1 MAYNVDDFNK
11 ILADINAKIDNL
23 ASDSE
28 EKSVLI
34 ESMKNAFDNKSSVEI
49 ERLEEFSEDLN
60 NIKSML
66 DNGMN
71 AWDSGQILDALRT
84 LEQSFK
90 NEILNV
96 TFDKE
101 RLLEGLRDD
110 IVKVIEKSAYLE
122 ELYPSKNSD
131 YLDDIKKTIGDNLAN
146 VQNNIN
152 GHIKEDYEMLAQA
165 IGALYGYLE
174 KIKKD
179 ITANGSDGVAQI
191 ASNMQIMSGNT
202 AGLVAKI
209 DELMSMVSARINDK
223 DEFVNMLNS
232 AKSKVDEIESLL
244 SANFAEQL
252 DDLKMDIA
260 LITTRVDSAKEDLKK
275 SYKSEIASVLES
287 IQNSTELISDFKE
300 NVASKLAD
308 YLNSIREALGS
319 FVDDMKASQESFNS
333 ELYDKKLEEFQKL
346 SDDFNKLDE
355 GLVAREADYKD
366 FVSHKLEEVY
376 NSMETVK
383 ELISSSNYEIN
394 SSLSEK
400 IAVIED
406 MILKKSL
413 LKDEKLETLENTLND
428 YLSVIKDNLNRFDVE
443 FKTFDDSITSKVNS
457 VSDVL
462 NNVSGKTDEIAL
474 NIRTNLSNQ
483 ISDLKTDISV
493 AGDKVDLLKE
503 EMNQVSTHALSQI
516 MTGLQNSSSEIGEFK
531 ENVSLHMSEYL
542 TAIKDAL
549 ESFSDDMRAVQDSF
563 DSEEIEQKLTEL
575 QHISQDIQKLDADL
589 NYKESNYKGYIDE
602 KIAEIHNYLVTLED
616 MISSSGIGIE
626 NSVVAKI
633 AAIEE
638 LIAQKDYTE
647 PLGKISETLYGVAGK
662 TDEQISN
669 IKEIKEL
676 INSVFQEIQTK
687 NENLQSVISE
697 NGSHTELMEA
707 NFLNQLK
714 DLETRIQDYSAK
726 HKLDTYEKIS
736 EISGLI
742 SAVKGS
748 VDNFGGNSLVKIEEK
763 LSALEL
769 ELSDNY
775 SAYDE
780 NLTVL
785 QNKLGE
791 YVISAEKIASET
803 GSKIENSLLE
813 VVEIK
818 NELKNLY
825 EKFGSLSVNNNGDTE
840 RHFEIV
846 INKLND
852 VITEI
857 DSSRDG
863 IGENF
868 RTSIQD
874 SIEFVDKGLG
884 YISANLGEIKAGQ
897 TNNLQNITET
907 VDEKINELK
916 EQLSLINT
924 DIIQALG
931 EKGEFLLSEFA
942 PLKDAISKFT
952 SFNFENIIEEIK
964 NQIQL
969 SYLNLLS
976 EINDNLTDNQDA
988 YVKIENTYRDIV
1000 SRCTSLEDYLND
1012 FTKNNLELMSSTIA
1026 NIDNNVKV
1034 NLDKTNS
1041 FFDDWRN
1048 SVEEL
1053 NSCLRDK
1060 GKEFEHS
1067 LVDILDHID
1076 RTLDEKLLSNEKDIQ
1091 DYFSRILQEQN
1102 FVQLIEGANKE
1113 LADKIEELKFGITDG
1128 LESEFVPEDLIDSI
1142 RKILQ
1147 NSIAILNDKFD
1158 AIDARLDVIARND
1171 NTEIIDGIT
1180 ESSEKIISSLDEL
1193 GIKIEN
1199 FNIKDN
1205 AQDLQAINSNCEE
1218 IEKSISELHS
1228 KVDILAMTDTED
1240 NGLDEL
1246 FDSCMVIQKTVLE
1259 LQDKVDRI
1267 VSFEGNDKGNELS
1280 ESYKNIQKS
1289 VEELHSKV
1297 DIIAMADNSELQDEI
1312 SQTSDKLMHSLE
1324 ELHSKV
1330 DIIAMS
1336 DNSADN
1342 DEISELSNKVA
1353 QSVAELS
1360 SKIDVL
1366 VMSDDSDFRDE
1377 VSESSEKLLHSLQE
1391 LHSKV
1396 DIIAMSSE
1404 SALSDELS
1412 SLSDK
1417 ISKSVAEL
1425 NSTIDIL
1432 AMNDGTELKDE
1443 IADSSEKVL
1452 NAVNE
1457 LHKKVDILA
1466 QEDNSAIQD
1475 DIEEIKELIQNGQ
1488 KMAGT
1493 AIDDE
1498 VASKLDDILHTLD
1511 NSEDKIAKTL
1521 ELLHNK
1527 VDILAM
1533 ADDNDIKEEIQNI
1546 KELIEKQRASFE
1558 NDTDDAKSKEIS
1570 THLQKL
1576 IGEINK
1582 IEKNVSELD
1591 LEKNSQ
1597 DIKDSV
1603 MTAILSAMDQV
1614 SFVEETEEIK
1624 DFVEEKTNAI
1634 NQTLLDVKKQ
1644 LSNISSSGS
1653 DMDFYSYTLQ
1663 DVESDFAK
1671 LRLTLNEISSS
1682 STSSN
1687 EFGVISANINK
1698 MAKSIEQLQINMASH
1713 NNATPNLKADFD
1725 KLSED
1730 ILSLSARTN
1739 KILLNSTESQR
1750 IMSLSL
1756 EDFSRRSTLLE
1767 NRLNELDNKQID
1779 SRLSLIEN
1787 KIDETVSSGKVL
1799 QNVMM
1804 YLGEW
1809 MDGTSETISSIY
1821 DKSVKAASVHELLE
1835 NIKLT
1840 APEQTD
1846 LLKVVEERF
1855 EEQQTRIDRLEQKLE
1870 KALEMLSE
1878 YDENIITAKIDRLDK
1893 QLGKLTENIEK
1904 LTAYVDEE

>member
-71 AWDSGQILDALRT
+71 AGDSGQILDALRT

-131 YLDDIKKTIGDNLAN
+131 YLDDIKKTIGDNLAH

-589 NYKESNYKGYIDE
+589 NYRESNYKGYIDE

-626 NSVVAKI
+626 NSIAAKI
-633 AAIEE
+633 ATIEE

-697 NGSHTELMEA
+697 NGSHTELMES

-714 DLETRIQDYSAK
+714 ELETRIQDYSAK

-825 EKFGSLSVNNNGDTE
+825 EKFDSLSVNNNGDTE

-1053 NSCLRDK
+1053 NSCLRDN

-1228 KVDILAMTDTED
+1228 KVDI
-1240 NGLDEL
+1240 
-1246 FDSCMVIQKTVLE
+1246 
-1259 LQDKVDRI
+1259 
-1267 VSFEGNDKGNELS
+1267 
-1280 ESYKNIQKS
+1280 
-1289 VEELHSKV
+1289 
-1297 DIIAMADNSELQDEI
+1297 IAMADNSELQDEI

-1336 DNSADN
+1336 DSSTDN
-1342 DEISELSNKVA
+1342 DDISELSNKVA

-1425 NSTIDIL
+1425 NSKIDIL